1 MADMAYCVQTI
12 KQNYMFQYFLKVVS
26 TQFQTIDGKKVRPR
40 FQVTHGGFD

>member
-26 TQFQTIDGKKVRPR
+26 TQFQTLDGKTVSRCSS
-40 FQVTHGGFD
+40 QFDIGN